1 MAHIHPF
8 SALLFAPESGNDVTA
23 MVAPPFDVIDAAAR
37 TVLVERHPH
46 NVVRL
51 ILPADAPG
59 KSRYEVAARLFH
71 AWQKEGRLVP
81 LEGPALYLW
90 EQEFAHAGVEYRRR
104 ALVARVS
111 CEPYRLGG
119 VMRHEHTQKAPKED
133 RLRLFQATSAQFSQ
147 IFGLFPDPAGEVSAL
162 LGKVAA
168 GEPLIT
174 ARGDDGQLSRLYPI
188 AAPADVGRLQAALK
202 DATIT
207 IADGHH
213 RYETS
218 LAYHELQGRAGR
230 TLMTLVPAGDPGL
243 LVLPTHRTV
252 PLPLRAAALI
262 EALAPRFVV
271 SSHPF
276 EEWPAL
282 TWQPGDG
289 GGQTG
294 IIAVPPGGA
303 EMLQVKWDPADRS
316 LDHSF
321 QHGDA
326 AVLHEHLLPQAQP
339 ETPLQAKD
347 FRYLQDAHAAVA
359 AARDD
364 GLWAFLLRPT
374 PVATLL
380 KVAEHQRVLP
390 SKSTYVYPKFLSG
403 FVNALLD

>member
-23 MVAPPFDVIDAAAR
+23 LVAPPFDVIDAAAR
-37 TVLVERHPH
+37 SSLAERNPH
-46 NVVRL
+46 NIVRL

-59 KSRYEVAARLFH
+59 ESRYEVAARLFH
-71 AWQKEGRLVP
+71 TWQEEGRL
-81 LEGPALYLW
+81 LTREAPALYLW
-90 EQEFAHAGVEYRRR
+90 EQEFAHDGVDYRRR

-147 IFGLFPDPAGEVSAL
+147 IFGLFPDPDGEVNGL
-162 LGKVAA
+162 LGEAA
-168 GEPLIT
+168 RGQPLIT
-174 ARGDDGQLSRLYPI
+174 ARGDDGQISRLVPI
-188 AAPADVGRLQAALK
+188 ATPAAVGRLQAALEGV
-202 DATIT
+202 TVT

-218 LAYHELQGRAGR
+218 WAYYESLGRSGR
-230 TLMTLVPAGDPGL
+230 TLMTLVPADDPGL

-252 PLPLRAAALI
+252 HLPLGAATLR
-262 EALAPRFVV
+262 EVLAPRFVV
-271 SSHPF
+271 NSRPID
-276 EEWPAL
+276 EWPGL
-282 TWQPGDG
+282 TWQPADG
-289 GGQTG
+289 SGQDG
-294 IIAVPPGGA
+294 IVAIPPGGA
-303 EMLQVKWDPADRS
+303 ELLQVKWDPADRS
-316 LDHSF
+316 LDHTF
-321 QHGDA
+321 RHGDA

-347 FRYLQDAHAAVA
+347 FRYLQHAHSAVA
-359 AARDD
+359 AARDH

-374 PVATLL
+374 PVTTLL
-380 KVAEHQRVLP
+380 KVAEHQMVLP
-390 SKSTYVYPKFLSG
+390 SKSTYLYPKFLSG